1 MPLTVVL
8 VWALAEPVR
17 GKLETILTTPALP
30 PLGWALVTLL
40 PAPLLVAALPGRRRA
55 HDASNTVSKARR
67 SKKILRITRE
77 PRPDGSSAGESTR
90 KPTTK
95 QRPTR
100 PRLPITGDGWPMR
113 TKVVAWRPLEV
124 AMSSDVFES
133 QLQENFKQLKTMQA
147 IERIWQRDGAL
158 FSSDLEVARA
168 VRNRLGWLFCASTMR
183 SHVERL
189 AVMAKVVERLR
200 YDRVVVIGM
209 GGSSLWPEVV
219 GRHLHG
225 RRGLPIRVADSTHPL
240 AVADLLAWC
249 QQGKPLFVVATKSGG
264 TVETISLYRYFRQL
278 FNNGDH
284 YVAVTDA
291 DSSLEALAK
300 AENFREIFINPSDVG
315 GRFSAA
321 TLFGLVPAALAG
333 VVLHDALQRIEDM
346 LQECRE
352 PDPSLNPGAQL
363 GAWLAAAEQT
373 GHWQVRM
380 ALGKDLRGFGAWVE
394 QLVAESTGKVGHG
407 VLPVLGG
414 VDKTHLPAAMQAGAV
429 VGLTTFAHPDEPF
442 LQQCQ
447 EVRATELSFVM
458 PEPADLWA
466 EVVRWEFAT
475 AVCGLLLGIN
485 PFDEPD
491 VSSAKAATNALL
503 SGQEQPAEPTRRV
516 QVSALTQLTGELQT
530 ELEGLQPG
538 DYLAVLAFVA
548 PTTSNL
554 QRLES
559 LRQSLQ
565 EKTPA
570 AVTVQVGPRYLH
582 STGQLHK
589 GGPRQGLFVM
599 LTDLGQPGVPET
611 AIPGAVF
618 GFRQLAQAQCQ
629 GDVWV
634 LRQRGKPVVFAE
646 WATSRAV

>member
-1 MPLTVVL
+1 M
-8 VWALAEPVR
+8 
-17 GKLETILTTPALP
+17 
-30 PLGWALVTLL
+30 
-40 PAPLLVAALPGRRRA
+40 
-55 HDASNTVSKARR
+55 SNTVFD
-67 SKKILRITRE
+67 T
-77 PRPDGSSAGESTR
+77 
-90 KPTTK
+90 
-95 QRPTR
+95 
-100 PRLPITGDGWPMR
+100 
-113 TKVVAWRPLEV
+113 
-124 AMSSDVFES
+124 
-133 QLQENFKQLKTMQA
+133 QLQENYKQLKAMQA
-147 IERIWQRDGAL
+147 VDRIWQRDGAL
-158 FSSDLEVARA
+158 FSDDLEVARA
-168 VRNRLGWLFCASTMR
+168 VRNRLGWLFCNATMR
-183 SHVERL
+183 SHVDRL
-189 AVMAKVVERLR
+189 AVMAKVVERQR

-219 GRHLHG
+219 GRHLQG

-240 AVADLLAWC
+240 AVAELLAWC
-249 QQGKPLFVVATKSGG
+249 QQGKALFVVATKSGG
-264 TVETISLYRYFRQL
+264 TVETVSLYRYFRPIFDDGQ
-278 FNNGDH
+278 H
-284 YVAVTDA
+284 YVAITDA
-291 DSSLEALAK
+291 GSSLEALAK
-300 AENFREIFINPSDVG
+300 AEGFREIFINPSDVG

-321 TLFGLVPAALAG
+321 TLFGLVPAVLAG
-333 VVLHDALQRIEDM
+333 AVLHDALQRVEDM

-373 GHWQVRM
+373 GHWQVRL
-380 ALGKDLRGFGAWVE
+380 ALGKDVRNFGAWVE
-394 QLVAESTGKVGHG
+394 QLVAESTGKLGHG

-414 VDKTHLPAAMQAGAV
+414 VDQNHLAAAMQAGAV

-447 EVRATELSFVM
+447 EVGAAELSFVM
-458 PEPADLWA
+458 PEVTDLWA

-503 SGQEQPAEPTRRV
+503 SGKEQPAEPSRRV
-516 QVSALTQLTGELQT
+516 QITALSQLASELQP
-530 ELEGLQPG
+530 ELSSLKPG

-548 PTTSNL
+548 PTTGNL
-554 QRLES
+554 QRLEA

-565 EKTPA
+565 DKTAA

-589 GGPRQGLFVM
+589 GGPRQGVFAVV
-599 LTDLGQPGVPET
+599 TDLNQPDVPET
-611 AIPGAVF
+611 AIPGASF

-634 LRQRGKPVVFAE
+634 LRQRGKPVVFAD
-646 WATSRAV
+646 WAAARAT